1 MSHPVSPLAP
11 AKSPTLPALAGVRLA
26 ARECNVRYKNRTDV
40 MLMELAPGTTIAGV
54 LTKSLTRSAPVD
66 LCRKHLKSGKA
77 RAILVNSG
85 NSNAFTG
92 KAGIASVERCVK
104 ATVAALKCK
113 PGEVYLAS
121 TGVIGEPMAD
131 DKITGNLPAI
141 IKDLKGD
148 AWSDAAAAIMTTDT
162 FVKLATRQ
170 AKIGDATITINGIA
184 KGSGMIAP
192 DMATMLAFVATDAK
206 ISAPILQELLAR
218 GADRSFNSITVDGDT
233 STSDTLLLAATG
245 AGAKHPKP
253 KSAGDPVLKDFRAAL
268 EDLLADLAIQ
278 VVKDGEGACKL
289 VTIDV
294 TGAATARAA
303 RRIGLSIANSPLVKT
318 AIAGEDANWG
328 RIVMAVGKSG
338 EKADRDKLSIAIG
351 GVTITQKGQRV
362 PDYDETPVAAHIK
375 GRDVRIAV
383 DVGVG
388 KGTARVWTCD
398 LTHRYIEINADYR
411 S

>member
-54 LTKSLTRSAPVD
+54 LTRSLTRSAPVD
-66 LCRKHLKSGKA
+66 LCRKHLKAGKA

-85 NSNAFTG
+85 NANAFTG

-104 ATVAALKCK
+104 AAVAALQCK
-113 PGEVYLAS
+113 PSEIYLAS

-131 DKITGNLPAI
+131 DRITGNLPAI

-162 FVKLATRQ
+162 FPKLATRQ

-206 ISAPILQELLAR
+206 IPAPILQALLAR

-245 AGAKHPKP
+245 QGPKHPKP
-253 KSAGDPVLKDFRAAL
+253 KSAGDPVLKGFRAAL

-375 GRDVRIAV
+375 GREIRIAV

-388 KGTARVWTCD
+388 KGVGRVWTCD

>member
-1 MSHPVSPLAP
+1 MTHPVSPLAP
-11 AKSPTLPALAGVRLA
+11 AVSPRLPALAGVRIA
-26 ARECNVRYKNRTDV
+26 ARECNVRYRNRTDV
-40 MLMELAPGTTIAGV
+40 MLMEFAPGTTIAGV
-54 LTKSLTRSAPVD
+54 LTRSLTRSAPVD
-66 LCRKHLKSGKA
+66 LCRRNLKSGKA

-85 NSNAFTG
+85 NANAFTG
-92 KAGIASVERCVK
+92 KTGRQATTLTASIAAK
-104 ATVAALKCK
+104 AVVCS
-113 PGEVYLAS
+113 PNEVFLAS
-121 TGVIGEPMAD
+121 TGVIGEPLPD
-131 DKITGNLPAI
+131 ERITANLPALI
-141 IKDLKGD
+141 RDLKADGW
-148 AWSDAAAAIMTTDT
+148 AAGAAAIMTTDT
-162 FVKLATRQ
+162 FPKLATRQ
-170 AKIGDATITINGIA
+170 AKIGDVTVTINGFC

-206 ISAPILQELLAR
+206 IPAPILQELLAR
-218 GADRSFNSITVDGDT
+218 GADRSFNAITVDGDT

-245 AGAKHPKP
+245 QAPKHRQP
-253 KSAGDPVLKDFRAAL
+253 KSAGDPVLKQFRAAL

-278 VVKDGEGACKL
+278 VVKDGEGAAKL

-303 RRIGLSIANSPLVKT
+303 RRIGLAIANSPLVKT

-338 EKADRDKLSIAIG
+338 EKADRDKLGIRIG
-351 GVTITQKGQRV
+351 GVAITEKGQRR
-362 PDYDETPVAAHIK
+362 PDYDEAPVAAHIK
-375 GRDVRIAV
+375 GRDIRIAV

-388 KGTARVWTCD
+388 KGSARVWTCD